1 MHKNH
6 INVNKTTENLKKKTT
21 DSRINGCG
29 HNRQNTYAA

>member
-6 INVNKTTENLKKKTT
+6 INVNKTTENLKKNPLTA
-21 DSRINGCG
+21 G